1 LLIDASSGY
10 HHQRGSQ
17 VRKTP
22 NVQARMMTQPTE
34 PPPGLTRKLMWFV
47 AFWLLGVCSIAAVG
61 LLWRFLVKSH

>member
-1 LLIDASSGY
+1 
-10 HHQRGSQ
+10 
-17 VRKTP
+17 
-22 NVQARMMTQPTE
+22 MTQPTE